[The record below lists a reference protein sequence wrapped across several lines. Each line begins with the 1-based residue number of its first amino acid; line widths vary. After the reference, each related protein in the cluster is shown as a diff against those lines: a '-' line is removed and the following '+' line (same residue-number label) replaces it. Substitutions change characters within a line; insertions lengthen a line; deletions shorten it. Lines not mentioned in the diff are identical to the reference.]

1 MIEEIVREHLIDEIE
16 LPAYLEEPEKPP
28 RKYML
33 IEKVGSSDGCTKSRA
48 AHRIGGAMILVKSIS
63 ADSLVQAALLN
74 EQVKQSMWRLV
85 EHDSVTKVVCN
96 SDLNNTDPETHRYR
110 YQALFDIKYYI

>member
-33 IEKVGSSDGCTKSRA
+33 IEKVGSSDGA
-48 AHRIGGAMILVKSIS
+48 AHRIGGAMIAVKSIS

-74 EQVKQSMWRLV
+74 EQVKQAMWRLT
-85 EHDSVTKVVCN
+85 ENDSVTKVVCN
-96 SDLNNTDPETHRYR
+96 SDLNTTDPETHRYR
-110 YQALFDIKYYI
+110 YQALFDIKYYINNR

>member
-1 MIEEIVREHLIDEIE
+1 MIEEIVREHLIDAIE

-33 IEKVGSSDGCTKSRA
+33 IEKVGSSDGA
-48 AHRIGGAMILVKSIS
+48 AHAVGRAMMIVQSIS

-74 EQVKQSMWRLV
+74 EQVKQAMWRLTNN
-85 EHDSVTKVVCN
+85 DSVTKVVCN
-96 SDLNNTDPETHRYR
+96 SDLNFTDPNTHRYR
-110 YQALFDIKYYI
+110 YQALFEITYYINH